1 MDAATINARIYAGR
15 AKAAARIGYSFN
27 VYRPVDAYTPIGLP
41 IDTIPAA
48 FNAGD
53 NTYAKPNQYGHPI
66 WFADLDGTRVR
77 PGDYLVRTDDA
88 TEVYFIAAKQSLLPI
103 IAIDCPRT
111 VRITTPVV
119 TGSVGAVGYSGICDS
134 DANSSDLLG
143 SGGVAN
149 TSPWPCSIVLSKGT
163 QATTTGLPS
172 GAGKGL
178 GWQVLL
184 PPSVPLTITAGMRL
198 IDDLGRKY
206 DVAGAE
212 LSDLGWRLN
221 AFEDHA

>member
-1 MDAATINARIYAGR
+1 MDAATINDRIYAGR
-15 AKAAARIGYSFN
+15 AKAATRIGYSFN
-27 VYRPVDAYTPIGLP
+27 VYRPEDAYTPIGLP

-53 NTYAKPNQYGHPI
+53 NTYAKPNLYGHPI
-66 WFADLDGTRVR
+66 WFADLDGRRVQ
-77 PGDYLVRTDDA
+77 PGDYLVRADDP

-119 TGSVGAVGYSGICDS
+119 AASVGAVGYSGICDA
-134 DANSSDLLG
+134 DEESSDVLG
-143 SGGVAN
+143 SGGLAN
-149 TSPWPCSIVLSKGT
+149 LSPWPCSITLGKGT
-163 QATTTGLPS
+163 QAVQTGLPS
-172 GAGKGL
+172 GSGKGL

-184 PPSVPLTITAGMRL
+184 PPSAPVTITAGMRL
-198 IDDLGRKY
+198 IDDLGRNY

-212 LSDLGWRLN
+212 LSDLGWRLS